1 MIQSYRGITRTNHNN
16 SVYSAFSRAD
26 TNGETCAQRTNV
38 CRIYESWAG
47 HKSFWEFGVICKIL
61 HDHQLITEHQ
71 TGNSHSNSHAPDNS
85 VSCKVIMSQWLIR
98 PGLIWFNETK
108 DMPCVQLTPIFLFIV
123 YLVNFWINLSNKSSS
138 NNQISWTYQLM
149 NKNNKETNCS
159 MRYRNQRMM

>member
-61 HDHQLITEHQ
+61 HDHQLITEHK

-108 DMPCVQLTPIFLFIV
+108 DMPCVQLTPIFLLCIWSIFELIYQTNQV
-123 YLVNFWINLSNKSSS
+123 LIIKYHEHIN
-138 NNQISWTYQLM
+138 
-149 NKNNKETNCS
+149 
-159 MRYRNQRMM
+159 